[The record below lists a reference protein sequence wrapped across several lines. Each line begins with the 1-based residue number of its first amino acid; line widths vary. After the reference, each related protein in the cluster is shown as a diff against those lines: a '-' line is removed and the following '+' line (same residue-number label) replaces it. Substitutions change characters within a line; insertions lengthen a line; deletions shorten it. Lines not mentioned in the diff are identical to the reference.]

1 MEPRRLLPWMPP
13 VTSPAAYNPL
23 IGSPEVSITLAYSS
37 ISTPPMAV
45 SYTHLDV
52 YKRQAKNRGVK
63 KIVVTHVDF
72 PTTYYTVEEQKRFV
86 EMGAV
91 MEHCYTTWATGKV
104 EFEVTKEM
112 IREIGPANCILAT
125 DLGQKT
131 ALYPDGY
138 KRQDTGR
145 ATASGV
151 CTARLTV

>member
-1 MEPRRLLPWMPP
+1 M
-13 VTSPAAYNPL
+13 
-23 IGSPEVSITLAYSS
+23 
-37 ISTPPMAV
+37 
-45 SYTHLDV
+45 
-52 YKRQAKNRGVK
+52 K

-131 ALYPDGY
+131 ALYPDEGLLEFA
-138 KRQDTGR
+138 KRLYDDGFTAEEIRTMTVDNPR
-145 ATASGV
+145 ALLGK
-151 CTARLTV
+151 